1 MKKIIFALMIVMG
14 LFSLTGCNLFGGDDD
29 DVSPVVVAVNPPANA
44 AAFNGVKLSFN
55 PTIDFTSNG
64 TVNEFSYSNNA
75 NDSSLFPNTSN
86 TVLTGSYT
94 YSVVDS
100 TSRRLDFTFA
110 DSTKNFSIELK
121 GFTGIGRA
129 ISAFQVTKVGD
140 TSNTSFQGQ
149 VLVGSLTGAESTTA
163 VDTPSTQTGTSTG
176 GESTTTPTSLQGK
189 VIDLTFADAPVFT
202 STPKVPA
209 GFPYKDGNI
218 LKFTFSSSSI
228 LTLGED
234 YRSIGLPKKYA
245 GSPEI
250 VWYDQ
255 VNKLNFCVTLK
266 DDGTLYKVNVRAE
279 PYKYS
284 TDDRDASYYG
294 MFYVKP

>member
-1 MKKIIFALMIVMG
+1 MKKLIFALMIVMG
-14 LFSLTGCNLFGGDDD
+14 LVSLTGCSLFGDDD
-29 DVSPVVVAVNPPANA
+29 DTSPIVTAVNPPASA

-55 PTIDFTSNG
+55 PTISFSSDG
-64 TVNEFSYSNNA
+64 TVNDFSYSNNA
-75 NDSSLFPNTSN
+75 NDSSLFPTTGNTA
-86 TVLTGSYT
+86 LTGKFT
-94 YSVVDS
+94 YSTVDS
-100 TSRRLDFTFA
+100 KRRRLDFAFT
-110 DSTKNFSIELK
+110 DSTKDFSIELN

-129 ISAFQVTKVGD
+129 ISAVQITKVGD
-140 TSNTSFQGQ
+140 TSNTAFQGQ
-149 VLVGSLTGAESTTA
+149 VIEGSLTGAEATAAVETPTT
-163 VDTPSTQTGTSTG
+163 QETGTG
-176 GESTTTPTSLQGK
+176 GESTTTPASLQGK

-209 GFPYKDGNI
+209 GFPFKDGDI

-255 VNKLNFCVTLK
+255 VNKINFCVTLK
-266 DDGTLYKVNVRAE
+266 EDGTLYKVNVRADT
-279 PYKYS
+279 YKYS
-284 TDDRDASYYG
+284 TDDTDASYYG